1 MRGWTSLHDP
11 HAGGDV
17 VISVVV
23 ADDQSLVRAGLSG
36 VLNNSDDIQ
45 VVAEVGTGVAAIDAV
60 REQRPDIVV
69 MDIRMPV
76 LDGIEATRRIVND
89 ATLAG
94 TRVLVLT
101 TFGLDEYIFDA
112 LRAGASG
119 FLLKDIEA
127 ADLRQAIR
135 VVAAGD
141 ALLSPA
147 ATTRLVA
154 HFTTQAVRRPP
165 DDRIL
170 AGLTARER
178 EVMTCVATGLSNEEI
193 GGRLYMSAATARTHV
208 HRAMRKL
215 GARDRAQ
222 LVVLAY
228 ETGLVTP
235 GQ

>member
-1 MRGWTSLHDP
+1 
-11 HAGGDV
+11 V

-23 ADDQSLVRAGLSG
+23 ADDQSLLRAGLCG
-36 VLNNSDDIQ
+36 LLNNSDDIH
-45 VVAEVGTGVAAIDAV
+45 VVAEAGTGVAALDAARV
-60 REQRPDIVV
+60 TRPDIVL
-69 MDIRMPV
+69 MDIRMPI
-76 LDGIEATRRIVND
+76 LDGIEATRQIIGD
-89 ATLAG
+89 ATLAD
-94 TRVLVLT
+94 TRVVVLT

-119 FLLKDIEA
+119 FLLKDIEP
-127 ADLRQAIR
+127 ADLRRAIR
-135 VVAAGD
+135 VVTAGD
-141 ALLSPA
+141 SLLSPA

-154 HFTTQAVRRPP
+154 HFTARPARRPA
-165 DDRIL
+165 DDRVL
-170 AGLTARER
+170 AGLTDRER
-178 EVMTCVATGLSNEEI
+178 EVMACVATGLSNEEI
-193 GGRLYMSAATARTHV
+193 SRRLYMSAATARTHV